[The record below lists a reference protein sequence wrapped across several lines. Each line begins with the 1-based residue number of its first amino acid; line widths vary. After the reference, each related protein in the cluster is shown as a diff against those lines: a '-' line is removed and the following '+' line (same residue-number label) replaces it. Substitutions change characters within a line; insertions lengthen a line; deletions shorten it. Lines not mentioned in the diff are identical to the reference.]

1 MGGRPPTTPS
11 RFLKRRPHL
20 FYVFSRSEPAFSAEE
35 KNLPLVQSPFTHLH
49 PLWQRA
55 KKILR
60 HAKVMGESIALK
72 CGNCSVEENWK
83 DGKGWRVRSHIR
95 DGGWQ
100 ACRGKPDRGTPP
112 TPDPTESS
120 GRQPDPPPTRFSFSP
135 ERGGGAKEI
144 FAFCDF
150 GPFIPLEPG
159 RIGWSGQGDQLA
171 GLEGLAVRSSSAAI
185 THP

>member
-1 MGGRPPTTPS
+1 MGRGGGSDPTFGMGVGR
-11 RFLKRRPHL
+11 
-20 FYVFSRSEPAFSAEE
+20 
-35 KNLPLVQSPFTHLH
+35 LV
-49 PLWQRA
+49 
-55 KKILR
+55 
-60 HAKVMGESIALK
+60 GESQT
-72 CGNCSVEENWK
+72 GE
-83 DGKGWRVRSHIR
+83 
-95 DGGWQ
+95 
-100 ACRGKPDRGTPP
+100 PPP